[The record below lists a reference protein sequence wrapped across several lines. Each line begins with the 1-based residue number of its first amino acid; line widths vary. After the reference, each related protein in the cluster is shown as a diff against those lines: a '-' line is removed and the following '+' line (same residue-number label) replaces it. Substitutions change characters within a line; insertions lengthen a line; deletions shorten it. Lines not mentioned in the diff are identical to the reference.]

1 MIYKLPENCLE
12 MKHFPSPKDLK
23 RKILL
28 KGKGKL
34 EKVLDMD
41 LDTLSEKLTY
51 QEMFMSR
58 KYLDQW
64 RALVM

>member
-1 MIYKLPENCLE
+1 MIYKLPNDCLE
-12 MKHFPSPKDLK
+12 MNHFPSPSKLK

-34 EKVLDMD
+34 EKVLRID

-51 QEMFMSR
+51 SNTYMSR
-58 KYLDQW
+58 RYLD
-64 RALVM
+64 